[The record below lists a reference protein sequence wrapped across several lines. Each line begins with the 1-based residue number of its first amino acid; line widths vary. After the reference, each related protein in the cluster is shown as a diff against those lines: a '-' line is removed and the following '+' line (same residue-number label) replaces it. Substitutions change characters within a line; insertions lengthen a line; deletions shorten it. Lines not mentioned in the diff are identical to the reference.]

1 MPEPDWE
8 IFWAYL
14 LVLDNLE
21 KDFGCSIV
29 TNFMSAMFGFS
40 TAFHCWV
47 VIFYSFTILHSF
59 SYIRVI
65 IFISIIRFT
74 YFFINLV
81 ASNSKS
87 FFQTFYWL
95 ITPLFIKS
103 NSFMI
108 VFKDKFS
115 ELIDCQLIYS
125 AIFRVYMII
134 LGKQRKKIV
143 LHKWVSIK
151 EKRIWYKLIN
161 LGQFYMSKG
170 SFSRRNPTH

>member
-1 MPEPDWE
+1 
-8 IFWAYL
+8 
-14 LVLDNLE
+14 
-21 KDFGCSIV
+21 
-29 TNFMSAMFGFS
+29 MSAMFGFS

-47 VIFYSFTILHSF
+47 VIFDSFTILHYF

-65 IFISIIRFT
+65 IFVSIIRFT

-95 ITPLFIKS
+95 ITALFIKS

-108 VFKDKFS
+108 VF
-115 ELIDCQLIYS
+115 
-125 AIFRVYMII
+125 
-134 LGKQRKKIV
+134 KQRKKIV

-161 LGQFYMSKG
+161 LGQFYVSKG
-170 SFSRRNPTH
+170 SFSRRNQHISINWNPCHSCCFYSPKLKI